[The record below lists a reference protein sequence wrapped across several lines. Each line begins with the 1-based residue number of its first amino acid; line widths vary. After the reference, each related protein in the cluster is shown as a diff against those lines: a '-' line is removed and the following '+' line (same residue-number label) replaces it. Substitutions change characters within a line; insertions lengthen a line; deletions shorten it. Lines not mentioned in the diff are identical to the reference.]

1 MASRRREAAHGD
13 GFILVSFWCRK
24 SIKLI
29 PPRYQIAMAEN
40 EETFS
45 QRMPTEMATDLEAY
59 AEDMGISRNGAI
71 NVLVGMQL
79 KEEGYR

>member
-1 MASRRREAAHGD
+1 
-13 GFILVSFWCRK
+13 
-24 SIKLI
+24 
-29 PPRYQIAMAEN
+29 MAEN

-45 QRMPTEMATDLEAY
+45 QRMPAEMATDLEAY